1 MHVIATQT
9 APQDIDGKTFAAVKE
24 AVLSGAEVRRDLR
37 TGHIVPA
44 HLQGRM
50 YSPRDLLASAL
61 AEDEARL
68 TAWLTR
74 KAAPVDPLKLAA
86 E

>member
-1 MHVIATQT
+1 MFT
-9 APQDIDGKTFAAVKE
+9 AADTDRKTFDEVKRAVAAGE
-24 AVLSGAEVRRDLR
+24 TVRRDLR

-44 HLQGRM
+44 HLQGTM

-68 TAWLTR
+68 TSWLTR